1 MKTTFREISDG
12 MLVEAVLDGHKDGF
26 AEFVR
31 RYRSSLIRVAS
42 SRLGRDDLAE
52 DVVQE
57 TFLCAFKSLHSYNS
71 RYSFRT
77 WLWTILLNQCNRA
90 LRKANRIPRV
100 DPAGMLPVVQRL
112 ESQENLSP
120 SVNETP
126 VGQVLKRE
134 RSELLEQ
141 HLSDLPSMQAD
152 ALRLRFFAGLKF
164 HEIADAMGCS
174 LSTAKNR
181 VRCGLTKMGQS
192 LSSYELSTSESEGT
206 LCAPV
211 RLSGD

>member
-1 MKTTFREISDG
+1 LS
-12 MLVEAVLDGHKDGF
+12 
-26 AEFVR
+26 
-31 RYRSSLIRVAS
+31 RSGL
-42 SRLGRDDLAE
+42 
-52 DVVQE
+52 
-57 TFLCAFKSLHSYNS
+57 
-71 RYSFRT
+71 
-77 WLWTILLNQCNRA
+77 
-90 LRKANRIPRV
+90 
-100 DPAGMLPVVQRL
+100 
-112 ESQENLSP
+112 P

-134 RSELLEQ
+134 RSQLLEQ

-206 LCAPV
+206 PRAPV